1 ASTVLPD
8 QHHQIRERFLQRTTL
23 LWELLMTDEI
33 IYPVGYVDPSTLPRH
48 ITKLAFRNRFTQAE
62 KVAIEMAALDDPSAS
77 LPARQ
82 QSAAIRA
89 SLADSAAASYID
101 LNRTDTRAGVQAL
114 EDGGILAMGRAQEI
128 LDAAIADEERP
139 KGP

>member
-1 ASTVLPD
+1 
-8 QHHQIRERFLQRTTL
+8 
-23 LWELLMTDEI
+23 MTDEI